1 MKILYLDTSSSFL
14 YTAILDDS
22 IVIDEIKEKLEKNLS
37 TFTLSYI
44 NNMLNIHGLKLDDVE
59 KIIVVNGPGS
69 FTGIRI
75 GLTIAKTIAWARKI
89 HIIPI
94 SSLEA
99 ITLSTYN
106 TLADYI
112 VPIIDARRNFV
123 YSAIYDAKNK
133 NFILKE
139 QYINL
144 DTLNAALENLAG
156 KILFVTNDD
165 VNTKYEKIKYIP
177 DIRTIV
183 DEVKNKPPVNPHL
196 VDANYLKLTE
206 AEENYDHWNN
216 QTWHWTNQGV
226 GK

>member
-75 GLTIAKTIAWARKI
+75 GLTIAKTKKKKKKI
-89 HIIPI
+89 PIIPI

-106 TLADYI
+106 TQADYI

-156 KILFVTNDD
+156 EILFVTNDD

-206 AEENYDHWNN
+206 AEENYDH
-216 QTWHWTNQGV
+216 
-226 GK
+226 

>member
-75 GLTIAKTIAWARKI
+75 GLTIAKTIKKKKKI
-89 HIIPI
+89 PIIPI

-106 TLADYI
+106 TQADYI

-156 KILFVTNDD
+156 EILFVTNDD

-206 AEENYDHWNN
+206 AEENYDH
-216 QTWHWTNQGV
+216 
-226 GK
+226 